1 MTQHHDHK
9 LPSTR
14 RSSPKSPQE
23 PPEVRTG
30 SKELEG
36 IRVSEERFQQF
47 FETLPAYCYMISPSG
62 NILDVNSAACK
73 ALGYR
78 KEELVG
84 RPVSAIYAPESL
96 SKMGDLFEKWKR
108 RGLLQGEELV
118 VETKQGQKRTVLLSA
133 RSVKDGKGNLL
144 HSTSVQVDIT
154 DRKRAREA
162 LSAVSRRLIEAQEQ
176 ERARIARELHDDIGQ
191 RLALLA
197 LAQDRLQHDHPD
209 LPDKVRSC
217 MGELWKQTCE
227 IATDLQSLSHELH
240 SARLE
245 VLGMAVAMRGFCK
258 EFAEEQKVEID
269 LQIRDL
275 PSPLPSDISLCLF
288 RVLQEALHNSAKH
301 SGARRYEVRLWGTSE
316 ELQLSVADSGK
327 GFDTEAAKKG
337 EGLGLV
343 SMQERLKILN
353 GTFAVLSQPNQGTTI
368 HARVPLNKVA
378 QASA

>member
-1 MTQHHDHK
+1 MTKHHRPK
-9 LPSTR
+9 PPQ
-14 RSSPKSPQE
+14 SSRQ
-23 PPEVRTG
+23 VRTG
-30 SKELEG
+30 SKALEDL
-36 IRVSEERFQQF
+36 RVSEERFKQF
-47 FETLPAYCYMISPSG
+47 FETQPAYCYMISPSG

-73 ALGYR
+73 ALGYSR
-78 KEELVG
+78 EELVG

-118 VETKQGQKRTVLLSA
+118 VVTKQGQKRTVLLSA
-133 RSVKDGKGNLL
+133 RSVRDGKGNLL

-162 LSAVSRRLIEAQEQ
+162 LSALNRRLIEAQEQ
-176 ERARIARELHDDIGQ
+176 ERTRIARELHDDIGQ

-209 LPDKVRSC
+209 LPDEVRSR

-245 VLGMAVAMRGFCK
+245 LLGIVAAMRGFCK
-258 EFAEEQKVEID
+258 EFAAEQEVEID
-269 LQIRDL
+269 IQTHDL
-275 PSPLPSDISLCLF
+275 PSALPPDISLCLF

-301 SGARRYEVRLWGTSE
+301 SGERRFEVRLWGASE
-316 ELQLSVADSGK
+316 GIQLSVTDFGR
-327 GFDTEAAKKG
+327 GFDTEGAKKG

-353 GTFAVLSQPNQGTTI
+353 GTLAVVSQPNRGPRFTL
-368 HARVPLNKVA
+368 VCL
-378 QASA
+378 